1 MKKIF
6 KPCKISNYL
15 SIGLIMLIWFVT
27 PLAVSGQSKYWI
39 TFTDKGD
46 ISQYTPEM
54 ILSPRALENR
64 KRQGIGIDMY
74 DYPVN
79 SSYIQSL
86 KLIGVKP
93 VRISK
98 WINGVTA
105 YLKKDQL
112 SLVSGLSFVRQ
123 LRPVG
128 TTHVV
133 SDENYTD
140 PCDSIPFLNSYIQQL
155 NMLGVD
161 TLHQA
166 GYTGKGVLI
175 AVFDNGYFGVN
186 ATEGFRHLFDEEQI
200 IATWDYVEGDEDVF
214 GICSHCRHGTSVLS
228 TLAAI
233 IPEGITGTAPDAD
246 YILLRTENDSSETH
260 QEEDNW
266 VAAAEFADSLGAQIF
281 STSLGYRDG
290 FTDGQKGYT
299 IEDMDGNS
307 TIITRAADIAAS
319 RGILVVNSAGNS
331 GEGGIVAPADGDSVI
346 AVGAVNICEEIAGFS
361 SNGPSADGRIKP
373 DVSALGQSVFVYRS
387 NGTRSRANGTSF
399 SCPLVSGLLA
409 CVVQA
414 YPAATRTQVQDALIR
429 SADRF
434 ANPDPLYGYG
444 IPSAGMMQQLLGAT
458 LSSSKPEADISRFS
472 LYPNPNSGTFFLTS
486 FHQTYLGKIRL
497 ELFDT
502 HGKKVFSDQT
512 DGNNTVKKWE
522 IQTFLPDG
530 LYFYRLIPESY
541 SVKATQG
548 KMLINSTLE
557 P

>member
-1 MKKIF
+1 MNKMF
-6 KPCKISNYL
+6 NPCKISNFL
-15 SIGLIMLIWFVT
+15 SFGFVMLLWFAF
-27 PLAVSGQSKYWI
+27 PLTTSGQSKYWI

-46 ISQYTPEM
+46 TSPYTPEM

-64 KRQGIGIDMY
+64 QRQGIEIDRY

-79 SSYIQSL
+79 SSYVQSL

-105 YLKKDQL
+105 YLDDAQL
-112 SLVSGLSFVRQ
+112 PLVSGLSFVKQ
-123 LRPVG
+123 VRPVG
-128 TTHVV
+128 ATHIV
-133 SDENYTD
+133 SDENPTD

-200 IATWDYVEGDEDVF
+200 IATRDYVEGDEDVF
-214 GICSHCRHGTSVLS
+214 GVCAHCRHGTSVLS
-228 TLAAI
+228 TMAAI
-233 IPEGITGTAPDAD
+233 IPDEMMGAAPDAD

-290 FTDGQKGYT
+290 FTDGQIGYT
-299 IEDMDGNS
+299 IEDMDGN
-307 TIITRAADIAAS
+307 TAIITQAADIAAS

-331 GEGGIVAPADGDSVI
+331 GEGGIIAPADGDSVI
-346 AVGAVNICEEIAGFS
+346 AVGAVTICEELAGFS

-409 CVVQA
+409 CIIQS
-414 YPAATRTQVQDALIR
+414 YPAATRAQVQDALIR
-429 SADRF
+429 SANRF
-434 ANPDPLYGYG
+434 NNPDLLFGYG
-444 IPSAGMMQQLLGAT
+444 IPSGGIMQRVLGAT
-458 LSSSKPEADISRFS
+458 LSSRKPVANISRFS
-472 LYPNPNSGTFFLTS
+472 LYPNPNSGTFFLSS
-486 FHQTYLGKIRL
+486 FHHTYRGDIWL

-502 HGKKVFSDQT
+502 SGKSVFSDQI
-512 DGNNTVKKWE
+512 DSNNSVRKWE
-522 IQTFLPDG
+522 IQVFLPDG
-530 LYFYRLIPESY
+530 LYFYRLIPISDPAE
-541 SVKATQG
+541 ATQG
-548 KMLINSTLE
+548 KVLINSTFE